1 MRTRRRHARDHRLEM
16 RQPGNH
22 WCEELVDRRGRR
34 LEASP
39 GRDWRTSKWTKTAKR
54 SDAAISGP
62 SALDDE
68 GDMEVILHAIRG
80 LGGKVLKTNVDVERA
95 KLIRATLA
103 GMSGS
108 SGRHAKAS

>member
-1 MRTRRRHARDHRLEM
+1 GPEEGRVVADAGERRDGHRAARTAGGPITVRLGARGGLMRTRRRHARDHRLEM
-16 RQPGNH
+16 GQPGNH

-62 SALDDE
+62 SA
-68 GDMEVILHAIRG
+68 
-80 LGGKVLKTNVDVERA
+80 T
-95 KLIRATLA
+95 TT
-103 GMSGS
+103 
-108 SGRHAKAS
+108 